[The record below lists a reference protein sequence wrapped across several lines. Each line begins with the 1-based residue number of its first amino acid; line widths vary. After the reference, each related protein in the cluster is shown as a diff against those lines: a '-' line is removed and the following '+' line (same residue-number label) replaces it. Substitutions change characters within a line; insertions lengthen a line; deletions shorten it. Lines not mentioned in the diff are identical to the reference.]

1 MASGIGGH
9 STTFASMIR
18 HSAPKAAEPS
28 GVIRSTT
35 CTGGRSGAIA
45 RAGAG
50 GGAAAMLS
58 ASLGGIS
65 LSSTASNLKVGSL
78 LVQRVD
84 QTVNAAGAQDGR
96 ELRPVRRQLADRA
109 GKVDI
114 ANLPGHVVV
123 VHHIVDR
130 HRLAVCL
137 DDLGLDQIAVLD
149 LLLAE
154 HLKLFPGVG
163 IEAARVD
170 RSDVAAVGLHGPPLL
185 FGREPRP

>member
-9 STTFASMIR
+9 STIFASMTR

-35 CTGGRSGAIA
+35 YTGGRSGAIA
-45 RAGAG
+45 GAAAG
-50 GGAAAMLS
+50 GAAAAMLS

-65 LSSTASNLKVGSL
+65 LSSTASNLKVGGL

-84 QTVNAAGAQDGR
+84 QTVDAAGPQDRR

-130 HRLAVCL
+130 HRLTVCL
-137 DDLGLDQIAVLD
+137 DDLGLDQIAVLY

-154 HLKLFPGVG
+154 HKKLFAGIG
-163 IEAARVD
+163 IEAARVA
-170 RSDVAAVGLHGPPLL
+170 RRDVAAVGLHRPLL
-185 FGREPRP
+185 H